1 MRMRD
6 RYGVLSL
13 ACASVY
19 VCVRMFSARSVNGD
33 DEGGNNSCD
42 KILLSSLP
50 FKQNEFSFI
59 DLCCHVC
66 RSTFIRMIDLHD
78 ATMSVFYAL
87 CLG

>member
-19 VCVRMFSARSVNGD
+19 VCVRMFGARSVNDG

-42 KILLSSLP
+42 KILLSSIIIIITSL
-50 FKQNEFSFI
+50 
-59 DLCCHVC
+59 
-66 RSTFIRMIDLHD
+66 
-78 ATMSVFYAL
+78 
-87 CLG
+87 

>member
-42 KILLSSLP
+42 KYYYP
-50 FKQNEFSFI
+50 Q
-59 DLCCHVC
+59 
-66 RSTFIRMIDLHD
+66 
-78 ATMSVFYAL
+78 
-87 CLG
+87 

>member
-19 VCVRMFSARSVNGD
+19 VCVRMFSARSVNCDD

-42 KILLSSLP
+42 KILLSSIIIIITSL
-50 FKQNEFSFI
+50 
-59 DLCCHVC
+59 
-66 RSTFIRMIDLHD
+66 
-78 ATMSVFYAL
+78 
-87 CLG
+87 